1 MDGAVRAARERG
13 AQDFL
18 GFGRAGAEGAD
29 LGDAA
34 GGAATELLLADER
47 GFLDGEVVKGV
58 YAVLDAGGFDARLGL
73 VDADFDLFGGG
84 CGQRAGCDFVM
95 WPIGQPR
102 RPRCSYE
109 LRTA

>member
-34 GGAATELLLADER
+34 GGAAAELLLADER

-84 CGQRAGCDFVM
+84 LRSASWLRFCDVTN
-95 WPIGQPR
+95 WPAAPS
-102 RPRCSYE
+102 P
-109 LRTA
+109 LFL

>member
-34 GGAATELLLADER
+34 GGAAAELLLADER

-73 VDADFDLFGGG
+73 VDADFDLFGGV
-84 CGQRAGCDFVM
+84 AVSELVAFCDVAN
-95 WPIGQPR
+95 WPAAPS
-102 RPRCSYE
+102 P
-109 LRTA
+109 LFL